1 MRMDRSGT
9 LKIGRRG
16 VAALL
21 VMGAVAA
28 AIPFAEGD
36 AAKRTTKKKAVSARL
51 ASFDNCTEL
60 LGYARR
66 SALTYEHLV
75 PMYTPGVAVM
85 PSQPG
90 APETTAAPAP
100 TAQQKDAAGGA
111 PGDADFSGTNN
122 QEANV
127 DEPDIV
133 KTDGKRIFT
142 LGGGQLQAV
151 TVSDGKPVIKGSL
164 SLAQS
169 EGDMSLGYG
178 SELLLHGNRLLVIG
192 TRYGYTA
199 ADAARPARAR
209 AKASSAMIAPTS
221 GSAVILEV
229 DVSDITAMKVTRT
242 LSIDGR
248 YVSGRATG
256 DTARIVVTSPPQPI
270 EIQPAE
276 SQADYEAKRRAAI
289 AAAPL
294 STFRPRVA
302 FTRGGETKVEG
313 MLPCSQIRHPR
324 QFSGLDTTTVLTID
338 LDKGLPEVDTD
349 AVLGAGDT
357 VYASTTGL
365 FVASQRY
372 DERLDTMGRPSFSS
386 IRTQIHRFAAGERGS
401 TTYRAS
407 GSVPGYLL
415 NQFSLSD
422 YKGVLRVAT
431 TEEPASFG
439 DARTESSS
447 TLTVLDESDGK
458 LVPIGR
464 VGGLGKGERIYA
476 VRFVDD
482 VGYVVTFRQIDP
494 LYTLDLANPRDP
506 KVLGELKILGYSAY
520 LHPVGEDTILGIGQ
534 DASEQGR
541 RLGTQLSLFD
551 VSDLRNPRL
560 LRKATVGGSS
570 SSNVE
575 YDHKAFLW
583 WAPKRTAVLPVS
595 IYDETATGSQTVEPS
610 PPSTA
615 PAPVQPFNG
624 VLGYRVSR
632 ADGIDALG
640 RMSDPKD
647 ENGYAG
653 FINRTL
659 VFGGR
664 LVTISDRG
672 VGVGSLDT
680 FQRSGFVAFPQPPQ
694 PPQPEEPQPQG

>member
-1 MRMDRSGT
+1 MRMHRSGN
-9 LKIGRRG
+9 LLIGRRG
-16 VAALL
+16 VAAVLAL
-21 VMGAVAA
+21 AGLAVTV
-28 AIPFAEGD
+28 PFADGD
-36 AAKRTTKKKAVSARL
+36 AAKRTTSKKRAVSARL
-51 ASFDNCTEL
+51 ASFDNCAEL
-60 LGYARR
+60 LRYARE
-66 SALTYEHLV
+66 SAIAYEHLV
-75 PMYTPGVAVM
+75 PVAYPMVPGRPQSEVL
-85 PSQPG
+85 
-90 APETTAAPAP
+90 APPAP
-100 TAQQKDAAGGA
+100 TAQQKDAVNGA
-111 PGDADFSGTNN
+111 PADADFSGTNN

-127 DEPDIV
+127 DEPDTV

-142 LGGGQLQAV
+142 LGGGKLQAV
-151 TVSDGKPVIKGSL
+151 TVDADGNPVIKGSL
-164 SLAQS
+164 SLAQAD
-169 EGDMSLGYG
+169 GDTSLGYG
-178 SELLLHGNRLLVIG
+178 AELLLHGDRLLVLG
-192 TRYGYTA
+192 TRYGVTA
-199 ADAARPARAR
+199 AEAGKPAGARA
-209 AKASSAMIAPTS
+209 SSVMIAPYSST
-221 GSAVILEV
+221 AVILEV
-229 DVSDITAMKVTRT
+229 DVSDLGAMKITRT
-242 LSIDGR
+242 LSVDGR

-256 DTARIVVTSPPQPI
+256 DTARVVVTSPPQPI
-270 EIQPAE
+270 EIEPSD

-302 FTRGGETKVEG
+302 FTRGGETEVAG
-313 MLPCSQIRHPR
+313 MLPCSRIRHPR
-324 QFSGLDTTTVLTID
+324 RFSGLDTTTVLTID

-365 FVASQRY
+365 YVASQRY
-372 DERLDTMGRPSFSS
+372 DERLDTTGRPSFST
-386 IRTQIHRFAAGERGS
+386 ITTQIHRFAAGERGS

-422 YKGVLRVAT
+422 FKGVLRVAT
-431 TEEPASFG
+431 TEEPVSFG

-447 TLTVLDESDGK
+447 TLTVLDESDGR

-482 VGYVVTFRQIDP
+482 VGYVVTFRQVDP

-570 SSNVE
+570 SSTVE

-595 IYDETATGSQTVEPS
+595 IYDETATTSQEPGA
-610 PPSTA
+610 PPTTM
-615 PAPVQPFNG
+615 PAPVRPFNG

-632 ADGIDALG
+632 AAGIDALG
-640 RMSDPKD
+640 RMSDPAD
-647 ENGYAG
+647 ESGYTGA
-653 FINRTL
+653 ITRTL

-680 FQRSGFVAFPQPPQ
+680 FRRSGFVAFPQPPQ
-694 PPQPEEPQPQG
+694 PPQPEGPQPQPAG